1 MDINLFLR
9 NKFTETMKRH
19 YLMAALIVPSSL
31 AAQSLTL
38 GNMLPSFAGDHTLY
52 ACPFQE
58 NSAPGTG
65 QMWDFS
71 NLTAG
76 DGASFSY
83 IDPASQPGS
92 AAFLNTNVAV
102 LYPGSL
108 TSLDYLTY
116 NDSGIYLIGSAIPS
130 IGYQQVYQN
139 TKRILPFPCSA
150 GTIWQDTFSGDWSNG
165 PSQMQETGGITGEAE
180 ATGTLVMPYGTLDN
194 VLRVIRTTHDSL
206 TISGQGYVVLDLMET
221 EYYKPGVPKSLLS
234 FTNQVSS
241 GTAPGANFSD
251 SLGSWLDGGSVE
263 VREALRNA
271 IGIDLYPNP
280 AKSSSTLVFSSQGG
294 SHSVDLLD
302 ASGRVVR
309 HEDLMVQPGISRSN
323 LDLHGLQSGLY
334 MVRITSADGSQGV
347 QRLVVE

>member
-1 MDINLFLR
+1 MDINLFMR
-9 NKFTETMKRH
+9 NKLTETMKKH

-116 NDSGIYLIGSAIPS
+116 NDSGIFLIGSAIPS

-165 PSQMQETGGITGEAE
+165 PSQMQETGGIAGEAE

-271 IGIDLYPNP
+271 IGIDLMPNP
-280 AKSSSTLVFSSQGG
+280 AKGEVTLAFGNGG
-294 SHSVDLLD
+294 GHNTIELVD
-302 ASGRVVR
+302 ANGRLVKQ
-309 HEDLMVQPGISRSN
+309 EQLNTAPGITRHTM
-323 LDLHGLQSGLY
+323 DLSDVAPGLY
-334 MVRITSADGSQGV
+334 VLRIIGANGEQGAK
-347 QRLVVE
+347 RLVVE